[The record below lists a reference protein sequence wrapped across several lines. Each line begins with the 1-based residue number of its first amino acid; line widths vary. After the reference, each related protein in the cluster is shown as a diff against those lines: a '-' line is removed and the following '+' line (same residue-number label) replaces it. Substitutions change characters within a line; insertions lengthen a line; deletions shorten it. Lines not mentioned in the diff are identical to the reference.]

1 MTVFKKYLK
10 IANTY
15 TLMILAYTAIFLGL
29 AIFAGTYNS
38 TSTDYES
45 MDVKVAIINR
55 DGNTELIKGFKEY
68 IKDHGELVN
77 LKDDDETLRDAL
89 FYRTVDYIMI
99 IPDNYSNDF
108 IEGKNVSIETMEL
121 PDSYSSIYS
130 KNLLNKYL
138 NTANIYLKAGVSDTD
153 LTKLI
158 KKDLNKN
165 IDVDMLDKQNDVDF
179 SMPMTYYNFSNY
191 MLITITM
198 VIITM
203 VMVSFNEEKIKRR
216 NLISPVSYKSMN
228 RQLMLGNY
236 TVGLAIWLLYV
247 GFSFI
252 LYSDAMMTPNGAL
265 LVINSL
271 VLMIFIQAFSFM
283 IAKFTSNREI
293 LSGVGNVF
301 GLGSSFICG
310 AFVPQNMLSPFVLG
324 MAKFLPSYWF
334 IKANNEIIKLT
345 DFSFNSIQ
353 PVLIDML
360 IVCGFTLLVYLATQI
375 ITKLHLKK

>member
-77 LKDDDETLRDAL
+77 LKDDDEALRDAL

-153 LTKLI
+153 LIKLI

-271 VLMIFIQAFSFM
+271 VLMIFVQAFSFM

-360 IVCGFTLLVYLATQI
+360 IVCGFTLLIYLATQI

>member
-77 LKDDDETLRDAL
+77 LKDDDEALRDAL

-360 IVCGFTLLVYLATQI
+360 IVCGFTLLIYLATQI

>member
-45 MDVKVAIINR
+45 MDVKIAIINR

-77 LKDDDETLRDAL
+77 LKDDDEALRDAL

-165 IDVDMLDKQNDVDF
+165 IDVDMLDKQNNVDF

-360 IVCGFTLLVYLATQI
+360 IVCGFTLLIYLATQI

>member
-15 TLMILAYTAIFLGL
+15 TFMILAYTAIFLGL

-38 TSTDYES
+38 TSTDYKS

-55 DGNTELIKGFKEY
+55 DENTELIKGFKDY
-68 IKDHGELVN
+68 IKNHGDLVD
-77 LKDDDETLRDAL
+77 LKDDDEALRDAL

-99 IPDNYSNDF
+99 IPNSYTNDF
-108 IEGKNVSIETMEL
+108 ISGKDVSIETMEL
-121 PDSYSSIYS
+121 PDSYNSIYS

-138 NTANIYLKAGVSDTD
+138 NTANIYLKAGINDTD
-153 LTKLI
+153 LSKLI
-158 KKDLNKN
+158 KEDLNKK
-165 IDVDMLDKQNDVDF
+165 VEVGMLDRQNDIDF
-179 SMPMTYYNFSNY
+179 SMPVTYYNFSNY

-203 VMVSFNEEKIKRR
+203 IMVSFNEEKIKRR

-228 RQLMLGNY
+228 RQLLLGNY

-252 LYSDAMMTPNGAL
+252 LYNEAMTTMNGLL

-310 AFVPQNMLSPFVLG
+310 AFVPQSMLSPFVLG
-324 MAKFLPSYWF
+324 IAKFLPSYWF

-345 DFSFNSIQ
+345 NFDFESIQ
-353 PVLIDML
+353 PIIIDML
-360 IVCGFTLLVYLATQI
+360 IICGFTLLIYIATQI
-375 ITKLHLKK
+375 ATKLRLKK

>member
-77 LKDDDETLRDAL
+77 LKDDDEALRDAL

>member
-77 LKDDDETLRDAL
+77 LKDDDEALRDAL

-345 DFSFNSIQ
+345 DFSFGSIK
-353 PVLIDML
+353 PILIDML
-360 IVCGFTLLVYLATQI
+360 IIFGFTLLVYLATQI
-375 ITKLHLKK
+375 VTKIRLKK

>member
-77 LKDDDETLRDAL
+77 LKDDDEALRDAL

-353 PVLIDML
+353 LVLIDML
-360 IVCGFTLLVYLATQI
+360 IVCGFTLLIYLATQI

>member
-1 MTVFKKYLK
+1 MTVFKNYLK

-15 TLMILAYTAIFLGL
+15 TLLIIIYTSIFLGL

-38 TSTDYES
+38 SSTEYKSIDT
-45 MDVKVAIINR
+45 KVAIINR
-55 DGNTELIKGFKEY
+55 DEDSSLIKGL
-68 IKDHGELVN
+68 KDYVQDSGELVN
-77 LKDDDETLRDAL
+77 LEDEEEKLRDAL
-89 FYRTVDYIMI
+89 FYRSVDYIMI
-99 IPDNYSNDF
+99 IPDNYTSDF
-108 IEGKNVSIETMEL
+108 INGKNVTIETIEL
-121 PDSYSSIYS
+121 PDSYSSVYS
-130 KNLLNKYL
+130 KSILNKYL
-138 NTANIYLKAGVSDTD
+138 NTANLYLKAGISDEE

-158 KKDLNKN
+158 KEDLSKN
-165 IDVDMLDKQNDVDF
+165 VEVSMLDKQKDVDF
-179 SMPMTYYNFSNY
+179 TMVATYYNFSNY

-203 VMVSFNEEKIKRR
+203 IMVSFNEEKIKRR

-228 RQLMLGNY
+228 RQLLLGNY

-247 GFSFI
+247 IFSFI
-252 LYSDAMMTPNGAL
+252 LYNEAMMTMNGVL

-310 AFVPQNMLSPFVLG
+310 AFVPQSMLSPFVLTL
-324 MAKFLPSYWF
+324 AKFLPSYWF

-345 DFSFNSIQ
+345 EFSFETIK
-353 PVLIDML
+353 PILFDML
-360 IVCGFTLLVYLATQI
+360 IICGFTLLIYITTQI
-375 ITKLHLKK
+375 ITKIRLKK

>member
-15 TLMILAYTAIFLGL
+15 TLMIIIYTAIFLGL

-38 TSTDYES
+38 SSTEYKS

-55 DGNTELIKGFKEY
+55 DEDSNLINGLKEY
-68 IKDHGELVN
+68 IQGSGKLVN
-77 LKDDDETLRDAL
+77 LEDKEEKLRDAL
-89 FYRTVDYIMI
+89 FYRSVDYIMI
-99 IPDNYSNDF
+99 IPDNYTSDF
-108 IEGKNVSIETMEL
+108 ISGKNVRIETMEL
-121 PDSYSSIYS
+121 PDSYSSVYS
-130 KNLLNKYL
+130 KSLLNKYL
-138 NTANIYLKAGVSDTD
+138 NTANMYLEAGISDET
-153 LTKLI
+153 LNKLI
-158 KKDLNKN
+158 KEDLSKN
-165 IDVDMLDKQNDVDF
+165 VEVSMLDKQKDIDF
-179 SMPMTYYNFSNY
+179 TMVASYYNFSNY

-203 VMVSFNEEKIKRR
+203 IMVSFNEEKIKRR
-216 NLISPVSYKSMN
+216 NFISPVSYKSMN
-228 RQLMLGNY
+228 RQLLLGNY

-247 GFSFI
+247 IFSFI
-252 LYSDAMMTPNGAL
+252 LYSEAMMTMNGLL

-310 AFVPQNMLSPFVLG
+310 AFVPQNMLSPFVLTL
-324 MAKFLPSYWF
+324 AKFLPSYWF

-345 DFSFNSIQ
+345 TFNFEVIK
-353 PVLIDML
+353 PILFDML
-360 IVCGFTLLVYLATQI
+360 IICGFTLLIYITTQI
-375 ITKLHLKK
+375 ITKIRLKK

>member
-29 AIFAGTYNS
+29 ANFAGTYNS

-77 LKDDDETLRDAL
+77 LKDDDEALRDAL

-360 IVCGFTLLVYLATQI
+360 IVCGFTLLIYLATQI

>member
-10 IANTY
+10 IAKTY
-15 TLMILAYTAIFLGL
+15 ALMIIGYTAIFLGL

-38 TSTDYES
+38 SSTDYES
-45 MDVKVAIINR
+45 MDVKIAIINR
-55 DGNTELIKGFKEY
+55 DEDSDLIKGFKDY
-68 IKDHGELVN
+68 IQDHGEIIKLED
-77 LKDDDETLRDAL
+77 KDEALRDAL

-99 IPDNYSNDF
+99 IPDNYTADF
-108 IEGKNVSIETMEL
+108 INGKDVNIETMEL
-121 PDSYSSIYS
+121 PDAYSSIYS

-138 NTANIYLKAGVSDTD
+138 NTANLYLKAGIGDRD

-158 KKDLNKN
+158 KQDLAKS
-165 IDVDMLDKQNDVDF
+165 VEVEMLDKQNDINF
-179 SMPMTYYNFSNY
+179 TMAATYYNFSNY

-198 VIITM
+198 IIITM
-203 VMVSFNEEKIKRR
+203 IMVSFNEEKIKRR

-228 RQLMLGNY
+228 RQLLLGNY

-247 GFSFI
+247 GASFV
-252 LYSDAMMTPNGAL
+252 LYKDAMMTRNGAL

-271 VLMIFIQAFSFM
+271 VLMIFIQALSFM

-310 AFVPQNMLSPFVLG
+310 AFVPQSMLSPFVLG
-324 MAKFLPSYWF
+324 LAKFLPSYWF
-334 IKANNEIIKLT
+334 IKANEQIVKLT
-345 DFSFNSIQ
+345 DFSFKSVQ
-353 PVLIDML
+353 PILLDMA
-360 IVCGFTLLVYLATQI
+360 IVCGFTLLVYLVTQI
-375 ITKLHLKK
+375 ITKYRLKK

>member
-45 MDVKVAIINR
+45 MDIKVAIINR
-55 DGNTELIKGFKEY
+55 DKNTELIKGFKEY
-68 IKDHGELVN
+68 IKDHGKLVD
-77 LKDDDETLRDAL
+77 LKDNDESLRDAL

-99 IPDNYSNDF
+99 IPNNYTSDF

-121 PDSYSSIYS
+121 PDSYNSIYS

-138 NTANIYLKAGVSDTD
+138 NTANIYLKAGINDTD

-158 KKDLNKN
+158 KEDLNKN
-165 IDVDMLDKQNDVDF
+165 INVDMLDKQNDVDF

-203 VMVSFNEEKIKRR
+203 IMVSFNEEKIKRR

-252 LYSDAMMTPNGAL
+252 LYSDAMFTLNGAL

-324 MAKFLPSYWF
+324 IAKFLPSYWF

-345 DFSFNSIQ
+345 NFSFESIQ
-353 PVLIDML
+353 PILIDML
-360 IVCGFTLLVYLATQI
+360 IVCGFTLLIYIATQV
-375 ITKLHLKK
+375 ITKLHLKE

>member
-1 MTVFKKYLK
+1 MRVFKKYLK

-15 TLMILAYTAIFLGL
+15 TFMILAYTAIFLGL
-29 AIFAGTYNS
+29 AIVAGSYNT

-45 MDVKVAIINR
+45 MDIKVAIINR
-55 DGNTELIKGFKEY
+55 DKDTELIKGFKDY
-68 IKDHGELVN
+68 IKGHGDLVK
-77 LKDDDETLRDAL
+77 LEDSDEALRDAL

-99 IPDNYSNDF
+99 IPDNYTNDF
-108 IEGKNVSIETMEL
+108 INGKNVVIDTMEL

-130 KNLLNKYL
+130 KNVLNKYL
-138 NTANIYLKAGVSDTD
+138 NTANIYLKAGISDID

-158 KKDLNKN
+158 KEDLDSK
-165 IDVDMLDKQNDVDF
+165 VEVGMLDKQSDIDF
-179 SMPMTYYNFSNY
+179 SMPLTYYNFSNY

-203 VMVSFNEEKIKRR
+203 IMVSFNEEKIKNR
-216 NLISPVSYKSMN
+216 NLVSPVSYKSMN

-247 GFSFI
+247 GMSFI
-252 LYSDAMMTPNGAL
+252 LYKDAMFTMNGL
-265 LVINSL
+265 FLVINSL

-301 GLGSSFICG
+301 GLGSSFLCG
-310 AFVPQNMLSPFVLG
+310 AFVPQSMLSPFVLG
-324 MAKFLPSYWF
+324 IAKFLPSYWF
-334 IKANNEIIKLT
+334 IDANNKIIKLT
-345 DFSFNSIQ
+345 DFSFDSIQ
-353 PVLIDML
+353 PILMNMV
-360 IVCGFTLLVYLATQI
+360 IVCGFTLLVYVATQL
-375 ITKLHLKK
+375 ITKLRLKK

>member
-45 MDVKVAIINR
+45 MDIKVAIINR
-55 DGNTELIKGFKEY
+55 DKNTELIKGFKEY
-68 IKDHGELVN
+68 IKDHGKLVD
-77 LKDDDETLRDAL
+77 LKDNDESLRDAL

-99 IPDNYSNDF
+99 IPNNYTSDF

-121 PDSYSSIYS
+121 PDSYNSIYS

-138 NTANIYLKAGVSDTD
+138 NTANIYLKAGINDTD

-158 KKDLNKN
+158 KEDLNKN
-165 IDVDMLDKQNDVDF
+165 INVDMLDKQNDVDF

-203 VMVSFNEEKIKRR
+203 IMVSFNEEKIKRR

-252 LYSDAMMTPNGAL
+252 LYSDAMFTLNGAL

-324 MAKFLPSYWF
+324 IAKFLPSYWF

-345 DFSFNSIQ
+345 NFSFESIQ
-353 PVLIDML
+353 PILIDML
-360 IVCGFTLLVYLATQI
+360 IVCGFTLLIYIATQI

>member
-1 MTVFKKYLK
+1 MTVYKKYLK
-10 IANTY
+10 IASTY
-15 TLMILAYTAIFLGL
+15 ALLILAYSAIFLGL

-45 MDVKVAIINR
+45 MDVKVAIVNR
-55 DGNTELIKGFKEY
+55 DKNTKLIKGFKEY
-68 IKDHGELVN
+68 IKNHGELVS
-77 LKDDDETLRDAL
+77 LKDNDEALRDAL
-89 FYRTVDYIMI
+89 FYRNVDYIMI
-99 IPDNYSNDF
+99 IPENYTNDF
-108 IEGKNVSIETMEL
+108 IEGKNVSIETMDL
-121 PDSYSSIYS
+121 PDSYNSIYS

-138 NTANIYLKAGVSDTD
+138 NTANIYLKAGISDKN

-158 KKDLNKN
+158 KEDLNKN
-165 IDVDMLDKQNDVDF
+165 IEVGMLDKQNDIDF
-179 SMPMTYYNFSNY
+179 SMPATYYNFSNY
-191 MLITITM
+191 MLITLTMVVITM
-198 VIITM
+198 IMI
-203 VMVSFNEEKIKRR
+203 SFNEEKIKRR

-252 LYSDAMMTPNGAL
+252 LYKDAMMTLNGVF

-324 MAKFLPSYWF
+324 LAKFLPSYWF
-334 IKANNEIIKLT
+334 IKANNEIIKLV
-345 DFSFNSIQ
+345 DFSFNSIK
-353 PVLIDML
+353 PILIDML
-360 IVCGFTLLVYLATQI
+360 IVLIFALLVYIATQI
-375 ITKLHLKK
+375 ITRLRLKK

>member
-77 LKDDDETLRDAL
+77 LKDDDEALRDAL

-265 LVINSL
+265 LVINS
-271 VLMIFIQAFSFM
+271 
-283 IAKFTSNREI
+283 
-293 LSGVGNVF
+293 
-301 GLGSSFICG
+301 
-310 AFVPQNMLSPFVLG
+310 
-324 MAKFLPSYWF
+324 
-334 IKANNEIIKLT
+334 
-345 DFSFNSIQ
+345 
-353 PVLIDML
+353 
-360 IVCGFTLLVYLATQI
+360 
-375 ITKLHLKK
+375 